1 MKIAIKI
8 IISLAVLLGWQV
20 LSGDLGLA
28 CILAVFVLAVLIA
41 NPKKEKSF
49 EESDEYKSMVK
60 EKNERKL
67 FLEERA
73 HFREAASRAKTAAKQ
88 NQSKGIENGNFTF
101 SSGWNRAIYA
111 I

>member
-49 EESDEYKSMVK
+49 EESDEYK
-60 EKNERKL
+60 
-67 FLEERA
+67 
-73 HFREAASRAKTAAKQ
+73 
-88 NQSKGIENGNFTF
+88 
-101 SSGWNRAIYA
+101 
-111 I
+111 

>member
-28 CILAVFVLAVLIA
+28 CILAVFVLAVLIT
-41 NPKKEKSF
+41 NPKKEKPF

-67 FLEERA
+67 FLEEERIL
-73 HFREAASRAKTAAKQ
+73 EKQ
-88 NQSKGIENGNFTF
+88 QVAQKQQQSKIKAKE
-101 SSGWNRAIYA
+101 
-111 I
+111 